1 MRVTRSRPSVSM
13 ISPSGNAQDSTQTWE
28 IRIDKEADIVAV
40 RQQVRE
46 LAKELRFD
54 QFAVAALTTA
64 ASELSR
70 NVWVHAQKG
79 VARVSVVWNGRKV
92 GVELELVDQGP
103 GIANL
108 ERALAGG
115 FSTSKSLGLGLSG
128 TKRLVDEFHIESEP
142 GRGTKVVTRK
152 WKKEFWSPAGSD
164 RKRRLSRFT
173 IRLRFRLPGN
183 EYVKQVSVLVSTDNS
198 SRASR

>member
-1 MRVTRSRPSVSM
+1 M
-13 ISPSGNAQDSTQTWE
+13 ISASPNPQNQADVWTISIE
-28 IRIDKEADIVAV
+28 READIVAV
-40 RQQVRE
+40 RQQARE

-70 NVWVHAQKG
+70 NVWVHAQRG
-79 VARVSVVWNGRKV
+79 VARISVLRNGRKV

-128 TKRLVDEFHIESEP
+128 TKRLADEFHIESAP
-142 GRGTKVVTRK
+142 GRGTKVVIRK
-152 WKKEFWSPAGSD
+152 WKKEF
-164 RKRRLSRFT
+164 
-173 IRLRFRLPGN
+173 
-183 EYVKQVSVLVSTDNS
+183 
-198 SRASR
+198 

>member
-1 MRVTRSRPSVSM
+1 MSV
-13 ISPSGNAQDSTQTWE
+13 ISLSSNTPNKVESWE
-28 IRIDKEADIVAV
+28 FRIDKEADIVAV

-79 VARVSVVWNGRKV
+79 QARIRILRNGRRV
-92 GVELELVDQGP
+92 GMELEFEDHGP
-103 GIANL
+103 GIADLN
-108 ERALAGG
+108 RVLAGG

-128 TKRLVDEFHIESEP
+128 TKRLVDEFNIDSTPE
-142 GRGTKVVTRK
+142 RGTKILIRK
-152 WKKEFWSPAGSD
+152 WKKEF
-164 RKRRLSRFT
+164 
-173 IRLRFRLPGN
+173 
-183 EYVKQVSVLVSTDNS
+183 
-198 SRASR
+198 